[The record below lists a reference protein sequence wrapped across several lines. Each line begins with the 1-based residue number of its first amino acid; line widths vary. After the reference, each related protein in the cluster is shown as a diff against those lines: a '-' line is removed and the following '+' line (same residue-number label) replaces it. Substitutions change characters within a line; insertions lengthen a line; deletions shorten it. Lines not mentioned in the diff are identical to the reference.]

1 MSKYLVTGGAGF
13 IGSHMCDKLTSLG
26 HEVVCF
32 DNLSTGKNIR
42 EKFIKGDV
50 NNINDL
56 RPVFE
61 QNNFDGVFHYAATVG
76 VKRTIENPL
85 MVLEDVKGIMNIL
98 ELSLKHGKP
107 KVVFASSS
115 EIYGEPKEIPER
127 EDGEIDPKMPYSVV
141 KLIGEKFLEAYY
153 KEHGLKTCS
162 LRFFNVYGSRQE
174 NGGYGFVVGM
184 FIKNVLNGLPP
195 IVFGDG
201 SQTRDFVYIDDN
213 IEATWLAMQSDKANG
228 EVINIGVG
236 QPITILELA
245 NKIISL
251 TGVDIRPEFKENTRM
266 DVIHRCPKVD
276 KMIELLNFKPKV
288 SLEEGLKKT
297 IDLQA
302 STNQDI

>member
-1 MSKYLVTGGAGF
+1 MSKYLITGGAGF
-13 IGSHMCDKLTSLG
+13 IGSHMSEKLISLG

-32 DNLSTGKNIR
+32 DSLSTGKMENVR
-42 EKFIKGDV
+42 GKFIKGDA

-76 VKRTIENPL
+76 VKKTIENPL
-85 MVLEDVKGIMNIL
+85 MVLDDVKGIINIL
-98 ELSLKHGKP
+98 ELSLEFSKP
-107 KVVFASSS
+107 KVVFSSSS

-127 EDGEIDPKMPYSVV
+127 EDGEISPEMPYAVV

-174 NGGYGFVVGM
+174 SGGYGFVVGM
-184 FIKNVLNGLPP
+184 FIKRVLNNESP

-213 IEATWLAMQSDKANG
+213 IEASWLAMQSDKANG
-228 EVINIGVG
+228 QVINIGAG
-236 QPITILELA
+236 KPITILELA

-251 TGVDIRPEFKENTRM
+251 AGSNLKPEFKENTRI
-266 DVIHRCPKVD
+266 DIIHRCPKID
-276 KMIELLNFKPKV
+276 KMVELLGFKPKV
-288 SLEEGLKKT
+288 SLDEGLKKT
-297 IDLQA
+297 IELISA
-302 STNQDI
+302 IS

>member
-297 IDLQA
+297 IHLF
-302 STNQDI
+302 SVS

>member
-153 KEHGLKTCS
+153 KKHGLKTCS
-162 LRFFNVYGSRQE
+162 LRFFNVYGSGQE
-174 NGGYGFVVGM
+174 SGGYGFVVGM

-213 IEATWLAMQSDKANG
+213 IEATWLAMQLDKANG
-228 EVINIGVG
+228 QVINIGAG

-251 TGVDIRPEFKENTRM
+251 NNSDLKPEFKENNRG
-266 DVIHRCPKVD
+266 DILYRCPKID
-276 KMIELLNFKPKV
+276 RMIEVLDFRPRI
-288 SLEEGLKKT
+288 SLDEGLKK
-297 IDLQA
+297 IMEL
-302 STNQDI
+302 